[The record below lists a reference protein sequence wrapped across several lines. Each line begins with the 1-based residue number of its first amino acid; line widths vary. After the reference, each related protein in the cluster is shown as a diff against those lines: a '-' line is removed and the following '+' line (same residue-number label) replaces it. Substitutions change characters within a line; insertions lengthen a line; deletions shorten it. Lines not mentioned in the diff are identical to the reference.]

1 MFPVARC
8 QMTMSS
14 LRSLLDLYR
23 ASASAAHH
31 PVAPS
36 DDRELQ
42 EEFAAANSA
51 WHEAIPPTCLLFGRT
66 GGLLEETLDESVKLM
81 QVVANDAVIK
91 CVRFVYSVM
100 LVSVRGVFIDVLAR
114 AKLEDGP
121 DDGYD
126 EDDFDEEDGAT
137 VARVATDAE
146 VRALLV
152 ASMLTSYCRAELVT
166 LRPGMPHS
174 ATCACG
180 IFRGDDN
187 GNRDG
192 NGCKFERVM
201 TAASENLDAAIK
213 EIVRRDRLPA
223 MDRLLMRAAYEA
235 SMAASRAS
243 RDVCVGASRRAEMR
257 GIATA
262 HAMRLAKGLTAKH
275 EHRRRIGEADDLS
288 SMYERLIAQILL
300 DV

>member
-1 MFPVARC
+1 
-8 QMTMSS
+8 MTMSS

-100 LVSVRGVFIDVLAR
+100 LVNARGVFMGVLAR
-114 AKLEDGP
+114 AKEEDGP

-152 ASMLTSYCRAELVT
+152 ASMLVGYCRAELVT
-166 LRPGMPHS
+166 LRPGVPHS
-174 ATCACG
+174 ALCACG
-180 IFRGDDN
+180 IFRG
-187 GNRDG
+187 DG

-201 TAASENLDAAIK
+201 SAASEILDDAIA
-213 EIVRRDRLPA
+213 EIVRRDRLPV
-223 MDRLLMRAAYEA
+223 MDRALMRAAYEA
-235 SMAASRAS
+235 SLAAHRAS
-243 RDVCVGASRRAEMR
+243 RDAYIGESRRAEMR
-257 GIATA
+257 VVAAA
-262 HAMRLAKGLTAKH
+262 HAMRLADGLTAKR
-275 EHRRRIGEADDLS
+275 EQQQQAHRRRIDDADDLS